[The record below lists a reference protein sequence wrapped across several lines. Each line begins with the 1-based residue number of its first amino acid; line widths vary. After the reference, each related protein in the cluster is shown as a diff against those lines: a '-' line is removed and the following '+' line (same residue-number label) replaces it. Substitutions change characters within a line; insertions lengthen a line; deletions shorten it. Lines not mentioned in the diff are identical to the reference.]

1 MPGLA
6 QFGIAVGALGGVLT
20 VMGLF
25 PSITGIR
32 TGVGVGIVQIMTI
45 LTGFALL
52 IFGGLIYV
60 KFTFYA
66 NRPANLSQQ
75 IGVRLSL
82 TGLVLAGMA
91 GLADFLGFGS
101 HVPVAAQPFFGFWQT
116 TAIVIGFFIASLG
129 VLIYAVTGAPPH
141 DEQRG
146 AGSGF

>member
-1 MPGLA
+1 MLGLA

-25 PSITGIR
+25 PSVTGIR
-32 TGVGVGIVQIMTI
+32 PGIGVGIVQFMTI
-45 LTGFALL
+45 LIGFALL

-66 NRPANLSQQ
+66 TRPANLSQQ

-101 HVPVAAQPFFGFWQT
+101 HAPAVTQPVFGCWQT
-116 TAIVIGFFIASLG
+116 IAIVIGFLIASLG

-141 DEQRG
+141 DD
-146 AGSGF
+146 